1 MDYREALTYLR
12 SRDDWERSGSPADAA
27 RWDLGRVRS
36 LLARLGNPH
45 TEPAASGEAGPQT
58 VHLAGSKGKGSVA
71 AMVASALREA
81 GCRTGLYTSP
91 HLHRMVER
99 IAVDGEA
106 ISPEEFARLLEML
119 RPHVEAE
126 DAGAAPKAG
135 LLSTFEVLTALAF
148 CHFRDHGVRW
158 QVLETGLGGR
168 LDATNVFDRKSLC
181 VITPISLEHTAIL
194 GDTVAKIAAEKAAII
209 TPETPVVMG
218 LQRESA
224 AEVVRGVCT
233 EKGAPL
239 REVARECALTRLGYT
254 SDGQDFR
261 LRTPGGTY
269 SLHLPLL
276 GQHQLENA
284 ATAVLGLEVLREAG
298 LELSDAAIADGLRKV
313 RWPARLEIIKRRPLL
328 VLDGAHDV
336 ESVRRLRGALSDF
349 LPHSRA
355 FLVIGTSAD
364 KDVSS
369 IAAEMES
376 MPRLEQVIATR
387 SRHPRAAPAH
397 TVAAAFSERGIATT
411 WEEDVARAVDS
422 ALALAE
428 PSDMICVFGS
438 LFVAAE
444 AREHILGLETDPILA
459 AAGLPKQRSAT
470 RRRERRYQDPEVGN
484 R

>member
-1 MDYREALTYLR
+1 MDYREALAYLR

-45 TEPAASGEAGPQT
+45 TEPGASREAASRT

-71 AMVASALREA
+71 AMIASVLREA
-81 GCRTGLYTSP
+81 GYRTGLYTSP

-99 IAVDGEA
+99 IAVDGEPVSA
-106 ISPEEFARLLEML
+106 EEFARLLEMV

-126 DAGAAPKAG
+126 DAAAAPEAG
-135 LLSTFEVLTALAF
+135 LLSTFEVVTALAF
-148 CHFRDHGVRW
+148 CHFRDRGVGW

-181 VITPISLEHTAIL
+181 IVTPISLEHTAVL

-224 AEVVRGVCT
+224 AEVVREACA
-233 EKGAPL
+233 EKAAPL

-254 SDGQDFR
+254 SEGQDFR
-261 LRTPGGTY
+261 LRTPGGTH

-284 ATAVLGLEVLREAG
+284 ATAVLGLDVLREAG
-298 LELSDAAIADGLRKV
+298 LELSDAAIAEGLRKV

-349 LPHSRA
+349 VPHSRA
-355 FLVIGTSAD
+355 ILVVGTSAD

-369 IAAEMES
+369 IAAEMEP

-387 SRHPRAAPAH
+387 SRHPRAAPAR
-397 TVAAAFSERGIATT
+397 TVAAAFSERDVATT
-411 WEEDVARAVDS
+411 WEEDVPQAVDS

-428 PSDMICVFGS
+428 PSDMVCVFGS

-444 AREHILGLETDPILA
+444 AREHVLGLQADPLPTA
-459 AAGLPKQRSAT
+459 AAVSESREAG
-470 RRRERRYQDPEVGN
+470 RRREEG
-484 R
+484 